1 MNFNNY
7 NYTWLNEHPQYSLRD
22 QLEHIRIPDLSEL
35 DEAMKRDK
43 KLKKILTT
51 PLYKLPSNL
60 LEYSHKYFSNLPTV
74 STLYN
79 AIKFCLEDFFTQGEF
94 YYSEVDKSIKGFL
107 LYTIEGDTI
116 KGITPYICNIGIIS
130 FDLNVNNKTLL
141 RDTINLLENLRKK
154 YKGISWSIDKNNS
167 AVEMY
172 KELLSTYHGYFKE
185 DPIDPTYFRFYI
197 EGDLK

>member
-7 NYTWLNEHPQYSLRD
+7 NYAWLNEHPQYSLGE
-22 QLEHIRIPDLSEL
+22 QLKHIRIPDLSEL
-35 DEAMKRDK
+35 DEAIKKDK

-51 PLYKLPSNL
+51 PLYKLPPNI
-60 LEYSHKYFSNLPTV
+60 LEYSHKYFSNLPMV

-94 YYSEVDKSIKGFL
+94 YYSEDGATIKGFL
-107 LYTIEGDTI
+107 LYTLKGNAV
-116 KGITPYICNIGIIS
+116 KGITPYIWDIGIVS
-130 FDLNVNNKTLL
+130 FDFNEDSTTLL
-141 RDTINLLENLRKK
+141 RDTINLFKDLRKK
-154 YKGISWSIDKNNS
+154 YKEISWSIDKNNS

-172 KELLSTYHGYFKE
+172 KELSSTYQGYFKE
-185 DPIDPTYFRFYI
+185 DPIDPTCFRFYI